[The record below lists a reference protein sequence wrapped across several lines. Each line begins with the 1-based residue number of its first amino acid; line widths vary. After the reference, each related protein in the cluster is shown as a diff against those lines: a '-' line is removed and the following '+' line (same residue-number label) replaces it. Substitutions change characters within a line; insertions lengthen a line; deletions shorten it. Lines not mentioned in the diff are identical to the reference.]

1 MLYSTKVV
9 FLSGTCTLMG
19 KWIFPHQQRLRAEI
33 GELDYSANQ
42 VRQNKSQAE
51 NEIKRKKSFMMQN
64 KER

>member
-1 MLYSTKVV
+1 ME
-9 FLSGTCTLMG
+9 
-19 KWIFPHQQRLRAEI
+19 KWFFPLQQRLKAEI
-33 GELDYSANQ
+33 GELDYAANQ